1 MKTYDIPLRSGT
13 LSLGRRTLVMGIVN
27 VTPDSFSDGGDFFAR
42 DYAVAQ
48 GMRLVEAG
56 ADILDI
62 GGESTRPG
70 SRAVGVDEE
79 VKRVVPV
86 IDALS
91 KKTAV
96 PISVDTTKSVV
107 ARKAID
113 AGAVIINDI
122 SALRFDPEMVTVA
135 AACRVPVVLMHMKG
149 TPGDMQEK
157 PVYED
162 VTGEILEFFKDVM
175 DFAKNRGINRSA
187 LIVDPGIGFGKTFS
201 HNLTVLKHLDRFRQL
216 DAPVLVGS
224 SRKAFL
230 RNLVVGN
237 HGGPVDPKLPEVEA
251 ATQASVSAAVLNG
264 AHIVRVHNVANT
276 VATLKVID
284 AIKNASD

>member
-13 LSLGRRTLVMGIVN
+13 LFLGRRTLVMGIVN

-42 DYAVAQ
+42 DHAVAQ
-48 GMRLVEAG
+48 GIRLVEAG

-86 IDALS
+86 IAALT

-113 AGAVIINDI
+113 AGAAIINDI
-122 SALRFDPEMVTVA
+122 SALRFDPEMVTMA

-149 TPGDMQEK
+149 TPKDMQEK

-175 DFAKNRGINRSA
+175 DFAQNRGINRSA

-230 RNLVVGN
+230 RNLLVGN
-237 HGGPVDPKLPEVEA
+237 HEGPVDPKLPEVEA

-284 AIKNASD
+284 AIKYASD